1 MPKYLPIEAEVPKA
15 VLHSNHGTLIQDLLQ
30 LPEATLRRGDEHPF
44 YPNIIYLQTNLRTGK
59 QQWTTRIR
67 EKLRK
72 HKSRYQSLRRY
83 YLRKHS
89 QNQSNDAN

>member
-15 VLHSNHGTLIQDLLQ
+15 VLRSNQGTLIQDLLQ
-30 LPEATLRRGDEHPF
+30 LPQASPKRGDVHPC
-44 YPNIIYLQTNLRTGK
+44 YPNIVYLQTNRKTGK

-89 QNQSNDAN
+89 QSENNDAK